1 MRAGLLSGGRPP
13 RQPGKTLLGGPLMR
27 VLAIGLAIAV
37 IVFVVSGGHVL
48 FLPLLFLPL
57 GLFSLGHRR
66 RRQPSY
72 SARDPIVRAV
82 RRRRSQN
89 QLLEKWL
96 ADFKRL
102 GRGRTPKM
110 PGQEG
115 RWRRWLRRIASVEGC
130 STARAGDSENLE
142 RPVSRTLSRTA

>member
-1 MRAGLLSGGRPP
+1 
-13 RQPGKTLLGGPLMR
+13 MR

-66 RRQPSY
+66 RRRPSY

-102 GRGRTPKM
+102 GRGRAPKM

-115 RWRRWLRRIASVEGC
+115 RWRRWLRRFASVEGC

>member
-1 MRAGLLSGGRPP
+1 MRAGLLSLRGRLP
-13 RQPGKTLLGGPLMR
+13 RWPGKALFRGGPLMR

-72 SARDPIVRAV
+72 SARDR
-82 RRRRSQN
+82 
-89 QLLEKWL
+89 LL
-96 ADFKRL
+96 
-102 GRGRTPKM
+102 P
-110 PGQEG
+110 
-115 RWRRWLRRIASVEGC
+115 
-130 STARAGDSENLE
+130 
-142 RPVSRTLSRTA
+142 